1 MYVIWSHFVDE
12 VNRKIISMCK
22 HNSFGY
28 INKGNI
34 SNMHFFDNCPHL
46 LESGMCVLA
55 NNFICRLNYFLLA
68 HQHQPNV

>member
-12 VNRKIISMCK
+12 VNSKIVSMCK

-34 SNMHFFDNCPHL
+34 SNMNFFDNCRHW
-46 LESGMCVLA
+46 SQVCV
-55 NNFICRLNYFLLA
+55 Y
-68 HQHQPNV
+68 